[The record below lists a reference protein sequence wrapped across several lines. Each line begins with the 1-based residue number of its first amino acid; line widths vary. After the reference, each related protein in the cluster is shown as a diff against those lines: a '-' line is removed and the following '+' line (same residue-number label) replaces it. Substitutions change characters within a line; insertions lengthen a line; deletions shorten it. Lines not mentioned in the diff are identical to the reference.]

1 MGSSQRLLLC
11 APGIQRFRALA
22 IAVLLGGTGCGSALS
37 GVAARGDYPA
47 LAPKLA
53 ARQAAGDLSDRE
65 ARVLAHAVL
74 RYEVGAARNEAV
86 SALAGCAA
94 GAEDELGTIAAGD
107 DDDAADA
114 AMLLLEVDAYSVGKA
129 QEHLQD
135 TRDGFRAL
143 AVRTLE
149 GGGAADARRRAF
161 VDPAGRVRL
170 AAFRAAI
177 EAADPEDHAALSE
190 AVLKEPLPLARTTAL
205 RALVR
210 GRHNPEVTV
219 ALLRDL
225 VKRAQKTEIPLAEDA
240 YTAFAQSPFYEA
252 GGRELLER
260 GFANEVAPPT
270 IAGAIAALRLGRD
283 PLRAPAMALLT
294 RALRDGSERE
304 QRFVYAAAPR
314 PFVGELFAVAK
325 VHAVST
331 DRPLAVLALGAL
343 ADSGTAAERADALD
357 RLTAYA
363 KPLPEA
369 PRDPVARAARGDLAR
384 RKVAAVQQWLEGD
397 LRGDTAAKFAA
408 LSGLVSLDRSAR
420 AAPLLA
426 DSERSV
432 RLATAC
438 ALVREH

>member
-1 MGSSQRLLLC
+1 MGPMQRLPPY
-11 APGIQRFRALA
+11 APGIQRIRALA
-22 IAVLLGGTGCGSALS
+22 IAVFLGGTGCGSALS
-37 GVAARGDYPA
+37 GLASRGDYPA
-47 LAPKLA
+47 LAPKLG
-53 ARQAAGDLSDRE
+53 ARQAAGDLGDRE

-74 RYEVGAARNEAV
+74 RYEVGAARKEAV
-86 SALAGCAA
+86 SALASCAA
-94 GAEDELGTIAAGD
+94 GAEEELETIAAGD
-107 DDDAADA
+107 DDAAADA
-114 AMLLLEVDAYSVGKA
+114 AMLLLELDAYVVGKA
-129 QEHLQD
+129 REHLQD
-135 TRDGFRAL
+135 TRDGFRAV
-143 AVRTLE
+143 AARTLE
-149 GGGAADARRRAF
+149 SDGAGADRRKAF

-177 EAADPEDHAALSE
+177 EAADPEDYLALSE

-210 GRHNPEVTV
+210 GRHTPEATV

-225 VKRAQKTEIPLAEDA
+225 VKRAQKAEIPLAEDA

-260 GFANEVAPPT
+260 GFANEVTPPT
-270 IAGAIAALRLGRD
+270 IAGAIAVLRLGRD
-283 PLRAPAMALLT
+283 ALQAPATALLT

-314 PFVGELFAVAK
+314 PFAGELFAAAK

-331 DRPLAVLALGAL
+331 DRPLAVLALGVL
-343 ADSGTAAERADALD
+343 ADSGTTAERADALD
-357 RLTAYA
+357 RLIAYA

-384 RKVAAVQQWLEGD
+384 RKVMAVQQWLEGD
-397 LRGDTAAKFAA
+397 LHGDTAAKFAA

-426 DSERSV
+426 DGERSV